1 MGAVSHVMSAHKIAF
16 ARAEEQRAGV
26 GVVTHSSSERTHA
39 NEYHHDRRQG
49 RSARR
54 ACGRSPSTP
63 LAHSDSI
70 APQIG
75 GFWTSGWVVCRAFL
89 PHLLAARDFSPVPCS
104 LRFPSAPVCHD
115 ALPRSQ
121 QASGAREKR
130 LLQRWFRQSR
140 SLVFPQAHALS
151 IRGHV

>member
-26 GVVTHSSSERTHA
+26 GVVTHSSSESTHA

-75 GFWTSGWVVCRAFL
+75 GFWTSGWGFSLALSFRSV
-89 PHLLAARDFSPVPCS
+89 LLQLIAS
-104 LRFPSAPVCHD
+104 LRAISAPSRARFASLLPLSVTMRD
-115 ALPRSQ
+115 LALSRPAGPERN
-121 QASGAREKR
+121 G
-130 LLQRWFRQSR
+130 LLQRQFRQSVC
-140 SLVFPQAHALS
+140 LVPKIL
-151 IRGHV
+151 